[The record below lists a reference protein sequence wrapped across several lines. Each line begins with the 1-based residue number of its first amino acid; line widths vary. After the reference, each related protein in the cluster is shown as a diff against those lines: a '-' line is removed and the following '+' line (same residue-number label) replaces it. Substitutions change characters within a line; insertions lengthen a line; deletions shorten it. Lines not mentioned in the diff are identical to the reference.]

1 MRRRVVVIIGLLAVL
16 AVGLVAAFRASVQLV
31 RSEIVGAL
39 GPGARIGAL
48 EVGVRRLSVDDL
60 VLPGTD
66 NWPADA
72 ALRAGRV
79 AIAPSLLSLLTR
91 QLRIASVDIDTP
103 YVAMLRT
110 RRGKLRIVPTLIGP
124 RARSA
129 DGSDGAPAAP
139 RAPRPRT
146 PQAKDEA
153 PEVAARSVSVG
164 RITISQGEVDLYD
177 ASVAT
182 PPWRIR
188 MVGVDASVESVK
200 APQPSGR
207 SPLDLKATLDGPSRD
222 GTVSVSGWVDPETK
236 DLELTAKLRGV
247 DLLAFRPYAAHS
259 TTARLTSGAFDLD
272 LQATVKGGH
281 LNAPGHL
288 VLSDIAFAAGGSD
301 RVLGVPREIL
311 MEALAQK
318 NGRIALDFTLSG
330 DVNDPR
336 FSLNEAVVTQ
346 VATAL
351 IGALGGVSV
360 PGLVQ
365 GVGKLGGTTFK
376 GADEVGKGVG
386 NALKGLLRGR

>member
-1 MRRRVVVIIGLLAVL
+1 MRRRVVVIIGLLAVV
-16 AVGLVAAFRASVQLV
+16 AIGLVAAFRASVQLV

-60 VLPGTD
+60 VLPGTA

-129 DGSDGAPAAP
+129 DGSDGEPAAP

-153 PEVAARSVSVG
+153 EVAARSVSVG
-164 RITISQGEVDLYD
+164 RIVISQGEVDLYD

-207 SPLDLKATLDGPSRD
+207 SPLDLKATLDGPSRA

-259 TTARLTSGAFDLD
+259 TTAQLTSGAFDLD
-272 LQATVKGGH
+272 LQATVKGGR

-288 VLSDIAFAAGGSD
+288 VLSDIAFAASGGD
-301 RVLGVPREIL
+301 RVLGVPREVL
-311 MEALAQK
+311 MAALAQK
-318 NGRIALDFTLSG
+318 NGKIALDFTLSG

-336 FSLNEAVVTQ
+336 FSLNEAVAMQ

-351 IGALGGVSV
+351 VGALGGVSV

-365 GVGKLGGTTFK
+365 GVGKLGGATFK

-386 NALKGLLRGR
+386 DVLKGLLHGR